1 MKNLLLFG
9 ALALCLNSFGQGNY
23 FESGMAH
30 WRSKNYISA
39 ISDLTKVI
47 ETEEDGNVMESLY
60 IRALCKE
67 KVGDYRGALK
77 DYNTLFLIMQ
87 HENEP
92 ETEAIAVVYLQRG
105 YIRIKLEDYEGAEGD
120 FTRAIE
126 LKNNYGEAFMNRGII
141 RTVLGFTK
149 GACLD
154 FSRAGELGISEAYEM
169 IKDNC
174 LE

>member
-23 FESGMAH
+23 YESGMAN

-47 ETEEDGNVMESLY
+47 ETEEDGHVIGSLF
-60 IRALCKE
+60 IRATCKG
-67 KVGDYRGALK
+67 KVGDHRGALL

-87 HENEP
+87 HENIP
-92 ETEAIAVVYLQRG
+92 ETEATANIYLDRG
-105 YIRIKLEDYEGAEGD
+105 ITRMRLEDHEGAEGD

-126 LKNNYGEAFMNRGII
+126 LKNNYGQAFMMRGLMRYI
-141 RTVLGFTK
+141 LGFTET
-149 GACLD
+149 ACLD
-154 FSRAGELGISEAYEM
+154 YSRAGELGISEAYEV
-169 IKDNC
+169 IKEQC